1 MSLGVRLLGS
11 KAHFSILI
19 NVTAQQ
25 EYVYTKG
32 AVRTKNSHD
41 TELHDHLPCFESN
54 PLYRWDTHTKLLYVS
69 VGRSRAFLRHEIYV
83 STAESLKELGLQVI
97 PLTQCCSQPK
107 HDGCLTAQ
115 NKGRSW
121 TGGFLIYSPLNLL
134 TFPQT
139 CIMLMAS
146 GRPGACATGRTASG
160 FAILAALVCLRS
172 LAMLLRAFGG
182 PVGS

>member
-1 MSLGVRLLGS
+1 MCITNVAGCALVGVEGS
-11 KAHFSILI
+11 FQYPHKC
-19 NVTAQQ
+19 
-25 EYVYTKG
+25 
-32 AVRTKNSHD
+32 NS
-41 TELHDHLPCFESN
+41 TTRVCDHLPCFESN

-134 TFPQT
+134 TFPQI

-146 GRPGACATGRTASG
+146 GRPGACATGRT
-160 FAILAALVCLRS
+160 VCLRS